1 MTHTAE
7 SVGSRL
13 LVDCT
18 LAAAAGE
25 ATGISRVA
33 RQLAAA
39 CPAEGDRIPW
49 EIGAVAAYRGIYRH
63 HDVRNEHRRARTGVT
78 ARIRTSLRHV
88 DEWMRDHCPHIERLL
103 AKAVMAAGGIP
114 PVGLP
119 TASVVAQAPPVGFR
133 RGDVLLLADAT
144 WMIPRWKPAVMK
156 ARDAGAFVVP
166 LVHDLLPLTHP
177 QFFAP
182 LFSAQFE
189 RWLVDMIPLADLL
202 VCNSHATADALHEY
216 ASNAGL
222 ASRLGP
228 VGIVPLGAELPRA
241 SSDPRSQVIAA
252 FNRSPRPVLMVGTIE
267 PRKNHALV
275 LDAFEQCWSA
285 GRETPLVVIGRRGW
299 QCESTLRRFDRLT
312 AAGRPFTHIA
322 EATDADLDHAYRHA
336 RCLLFPS
343 IAEGFGL
350 PIVEAMAHGLP
361 VIASDIPVHRE
372 VGGRLA
378 TYIPFDDATHLASLL
393 QALESGSI
401 ALATPEPGSIRLST
415 WGETVSS
422 IHAQVQRLLHG
433 S

>member
-1 MTHTAE
+1 M
-7 SVGSRL
+7 
-13 LVDCT
+13 VDCT

-33 RQLAAA
+33 RQLATA
-39 CPAEGDRIPW
+39 CPTEGDRISW

-63 HDVRNEHRRARTGVT
+63 HDVRNERRRARAGVT

-119 TASVVAQAPPVGFR
+119 TAGVVAQSPPVGFR
-133 RGDVLLLADAT
+133 HGDVLLLADAT
-144 WMIPRWKPAVMK
+144 WMIPRWKQAVMK
-156 ARDAGAFVVP
+156 GRDAGAFVVP
-166 LVHDLLPLTHP
+166 LIHDLLPLTHP

-189 RWLVDMIPLADLL
+189 RWLVDMILLADLL
-202 VCNSHATADALHEY
+202 VCNSHATADALREY
-216 ASNAGL
+216 ASGTGL

-228 VGIVPLGAELPRA
+228 VGIVPLGADLPPP
-241 SSDPRSQVIAA
+241 SSQPRSQVVAA
-252 FNRSPRPVLMVGTIE
+252 FSRTPRPVLMVGTIE

-285 GRETPLVVIGRRGW
+285 GQEMPLVVIGRQGW

-312 AAGRPFTHIA
+312 AAGRPFMHIA
-322 EATDADLDHAYRHA
+322 DAADADLEHAYRHA
-336 RCLLFPS
+336 RCLVFPS

-372 VGGRLA
+372 VGGCLA
-378 TYIPFDDATHLASLL
+378 TYIPVDDATHLASLL
-393 QALESGSI
+393 HALENGSFVLTAPQRGI
-401 ALATPEPGSIRLST
+401 VRLPT
-415 WGETVSS
+415 WGETVAA
-422 IHAQVQRLLHG
+422 IHAEVRACLPAG
-433 S
+433 K